1 MASTRMSAR
10 GAARMAG
17 VALRLRLADEPLD
30 KSSRERIAAAALLL
44 RSICPNDGDIEI
56 LLHEMARTLERIAG
70 VDDACSRT
78 ARLGPG
84 QCHAMANARG

>member
-1 MASTRMSAR
+1 MGPRAWQAS
-10 GAARMAG
+10 
-17 VALRLRLADEPLD
+17 RLACAWPTNHWI
-30 KSSRERIAAAALLL
+30 SPAGSRIAAAALLL